1 MDPAVATVIV
11 ASITTIGGLVGVAIK
26 EFKNMQRR
34 NTSDHGAVMNKL
46 DAVQEGVNNVSE
58 RLTDH
63 IDWHLKK

>member
-1 MDPAVATVIV
+1 MTEAWAIVVAAIV
-11 ASITTIGGLVGVAIK
+11 TALGGLIGMAVH
-26 EFKNMQRR
+26 EFRQMKHKNYA
-34 NTSDHGAVMNKL
+34 DHGAVMNKL

>member
-1 MDPAVATVIV
+1 MTDAWALVVA
-11 ASITTIGGLVGVAIK
+11 AGITTLGGLISLAIK
-26 EFKNMQRR
+26 EFKSMQRR
-34 NTSDHGAVMNKL
+34 NTSDHGAVMSKL